1 MNAIL
6 RVLDIAVNI
15 FHVNH
20 YHNWIDS
27 LEGNEAHK
35 SLYIRGVILF
45 AKYLNLRGKISF
57 VGMHPPYKSD
67 FTPYIYSEEEIAT
80 LFSTVDKWR
89 DYSINPGS
97 IALVMPTL
105 LRLIYSTGMRIGEA
119 LSITNIDVDFT
130 RHSICL
136 RKTKNNHERYCAITP
151 TMEIVIKEYI
161 RYRNMLPVAGV
172 DAPHALLF
180 CNNIGGKV
188 NAKAVR
194 VRFHNILIASGFKVT
209 PSGYLPRIHDLRHTA
224 CVHTM
229 KKMIAAGKDIYC
241 CMPQLAVYMGHCDP
255 KDTEYYLRLTPTAFP
270 ELLAMDAK
278 TTMPITEIVNLFLSK
293 QKV

>member
-1 MNAIL
+1 MQDYIHEREIKGICTGEAKTIL
-6 RVLDIAVNI
+6 SNFECYSASVGYSCEHISRE
-15 FHVNH
+15 H

-136 RKTKNNHERYCAITP
+136 RKQR
-151 TMEIVIKEYI
+151 
-161 RYRNMLPVAGV
+161 
-172 DAPHALLF
+172 
-180 CNNIGGKV
+180 
-188 NAKAVR
+188 
-194 VRFHNILIASGFKVT
+194 
-209 PSGYLPRIHDLRHTA
+209 
-224 CVHTM
+224 
-229 KKMIAAGKDIYC
+229 
-241 CMPQLAVYMGHCDP
+241 
-255 KDTEYYLRLTPTAFP
+255 
-270 ELLAMDAK
+270 
-278 TTMPITEIVNLFLSK
+278 TTMNATV
-293 QKV
+293 Q

>member
-1 MNAIL
+1 MQDYIHEREIKGICTGEAKTIL
-6 RVLDIAVNI
+6 SNFECYSASVGYSCEHISRE
-15 FHVNH
+15 H

-209 PSGYLPRIHDLRHTA
+209 PSGYLPRIHDP
-224 CVHTM
+224 
-229 KKMIAAGKDIYC
+229 AAYRMCAYHEKNDSG
-241 CMPQLAVYMGHCDP
+241 
-255 KDTEYYLRLTPTAFP
+255 R
-270 ELLAMDAK
+270 
-278 TTMPITEIVNLFLSK
+278 
-293 QKV
+293 